1 MTHVL
6 EILIQLPIGFIV
18 ALSGA
23 LIPGPLLAFV
33 VAKTPSSG
41 PKTGTLAAGGHIMV
55 EFGLLALIA
64 LGLGTILRN
73 QFFQSIV
80 YVVGGVS
87 LIALASISLNE
98 LRATRGPAKGVTR
111 YQPLLGGVLFSTVF
125 NPTVILWWATIGTA
139 MLMEAWLVASLAGV
153 AFWILGHFLADLG
166 WFSLV
171 SYSITKKKTLLG
183 TTGHKALLAACG
195 LILLIFG
202 AYFFVR
208 FLPALF

>member
-1 MTHVL
+1 ML
-6 EILIQLPIGFIV
+6 EAVVQLPIGFIV

-33 VAKTPSSG
+33 IAKTPSSG
-41 PKTGTLAAGGHIMV
+41 PRTGTIAAGGHIMV

-64 LGLGTILRN
+64 LGLGAILIN

-80 YVVGGVS
+80 YVVGGIS
-87 LIALASISLNE
+87 LIVLASLSFLE
-98 LRATRGPAKGVTR
+98 LSATRGPLRGVTR
-111 YQPLLGGVLFSTVF
+111 YPPLLGGVLFSTVF
-125 NPTVILWWATIGTA
+125 NPTVILWWATIGTV

-153 AFWILGHFLADLG
+153 AFWLLGHFLADLG

-171 SYSITKKKTLLG
+171 SYSITRRKALLG
-183 TTGHKALLAACG
+183 TGGHKALLVACG
-195 LILLIFG
+195 LVLLIFG
-202 AYFFVR
+202 VYFLTQ

>member
-1 MTHVL
+1 MMHML
-6 EILIQLPIGFIV
+6 EAVIQLPIGFIV

-33 VAKTPSSG
+33 IAKTPSSG
-41 PKTGTLAAGGHIMV
+41 PKTGAIAASGHIMV

-64 LGLGTILRN
+64 LGMGTILKT

-87 LIALASISLNE
+87 LIALASMSFVE
-98 LRATRGPAKGVTR
+98 LRATHVTPKSVAR
-111 YQPLLGGVLFSTVF
+111 YRPLPGGVLFSTIF
-125 NPTVILWWATIGTA
+125 NPTVTLWWATIGTA

-153 AFWILGHFLADLG
+153 AFWLLGHFLADLG

-171 SYSITKKKTLLG
+171 SYSITKKKALLG
-183 TTGHKALLAACG
+183 TTGHKALLAVCS

-202 AYFFVR
+202 VYFFVR
-208 FLPALF
+208 FLPVLL

>member
-1 MTHVL
+1 MLEAVL
-6 EILIQLPIGFIV
+6 QLPIGFIV

-33 VAKTPSSG
+33 IAKTPASG

-64 LGLGTILRN
+64 LGLGTILKN
-73 QFFQSIV
+73 QFFQSIIH
-80 YVVGGVS
+80 VVGGIS
-87 LIALASISLNE
+87 LIALASISFVE
-98 LRATRGPAKGVTR
+98 FRATHLAPKSVTK
-111 YQPLLGGVLFSTVF
+111 YPPLLGGALFSTVF

-139 MLMEAWLVASLAGV
+139 MLMEAWLVASLAGA

-171 SYSITKKKTLLG
+171 SYSITRGKTLLG
-183 TTGHKALLAACG
+183 TSGHKALVVMCG

-202 AYFFVR
+202 VYFFAR
-208 FLPALF
+208 FLLALFQ